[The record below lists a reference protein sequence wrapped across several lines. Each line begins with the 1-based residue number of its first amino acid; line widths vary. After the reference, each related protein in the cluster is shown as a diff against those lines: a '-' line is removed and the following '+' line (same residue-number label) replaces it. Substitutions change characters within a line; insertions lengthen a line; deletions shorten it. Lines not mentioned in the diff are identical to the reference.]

1 VILVVSLNPALD
13 ITYRVDVVD
22 WAGVNRPAEVHTR
35 PGGKGLNVARVL
47 HALGADVLLIAMTGG
62 NNGNEVQSAFRATG
76 ISAVYAEIAAE
87 TRRTVSV
94 VDVGRGDTAG
104 FYEAGPPVTAS
115 EYARFLEH
123 YAAAL
128 PGCSAVLLSG
138 TLPGGLPAR
147 TYAELIAM
155 ATDAGVPSVLDA
167 EAEALWLGVAARPA
181 IVKPNR
187 TELESAVGRPLPRS
201 GDLDAVAV
209 AAAQLRDR
217 GAGAVVV
224 TLGADGLVAVT
235 ADGTWVATHK
245 PARGNP
251 TGAGDAAAAALVYGH
266 VLGQS
271 WPELLRRTAALGAA
285 AVAAPV
291 AGEFRTAD
299 YQHALATVTVS
310 RLERLL
316 CPWYLPPRSSALRA
330 RPHAAS
336 GRSMS
341 SGSSTRKLS
350 SPVPRPPVH
359 RSSCK
364 SARTAWPITAH

>member
-1 VILVVSLNPALD
+1 MILVVSLNPALD
-13 ITYRVDVVD
+13 ITYRIDVVD
-22 WAGVNRPAEVHTR
+22 WAGVNRPAEVHAR

-47 HALGADVLLIAMTGG
+47 HALGADVLLVAMTGG
-62 NNGNEVQSAFRATG
+62 NTGNEVQSAFRATG
-76 ISAVYAEIAAE
+76 IPAVYAEIAAE
-87 TRRTVSV
+87 TRRTFSV
-94 VDVGRGDTAG
+94 VDVGRGETAG
-104 FYEAGPPVTAS
+104 FYEPGPPVAAS

-123 YAAAL
+123 YSAAL
-128 PGCSAVLLSG
+128 PGCAAVLLSG

-155 ATDAGVPSVLDA
+155 AADAGVPSVLDA

-181 IVKPNR
+181 IIKPNR
-187 TELESAVGRPLPRS
+187 AELESAVGRPLPRT
-201 GDLDAVAV
+201 GGLDGVAE

-217 GAGAVVV
+217 GAAAVVV
-224 TLGADGLVAVT
+224 TLGADGLIAVT
-235 ADGTWVATHK
+235 ADGTWVATPK
-245 PARGNP
+245 AESGNP

-266 VLGQS
+266 VLGQP

-291 AGEFRTAD
+291 AGEFRMAD

-310 RLERLL
+310 RLERWLCHSYLL
-316 CPWYLPPRSSALRA
+316 PRSSALRA
-330 RPHAAS
+330 RPHAAP
-336 GRSMS
+336 GRSTS

-350 SPVPRPPVH
+350 SPAPRRPAH

-364 SARTAWPITAH
+364 SARTA